1 MLMSKTI
8 WSHKKVILLYIKQD
22 SYREKYVLIF
32 MIFIVSEEQAL
43 HQIYIDEMYGA
54 VNKGVE
60 EDKKK

>member
-8 WSHKKVILLYIKQD
+8 WSHKKVILLYIKQG

>member
-1 MLMSKTI
+1 MSKTI
-8 WSHKKVILLYIKQD
+8 WSHKKVILLYIKQG
-22 SYREKYVLIF
+22 SYREKCVLIF

>member
-8 WSHKKVILLYIKQD
+8 WSHKKVILLYIKQG

-32 MIFIVSEEQAL
+32 LIFIVSEEQAL

>member
-1 MLMSKTI
+1 MLVSKTI
-8 WSHKKVILLYIKQD
+8 WSHKKVILLYIKQG

>member
-1 MLMSKTI
+1 MSKTI
-8 WSHKKVILLYIKQD
+8 WSHKKVILLYIKQG

>member
-1 MLMSKTI
+1 M
-8 WSHKKVILLYIKQD
+8 YIKQG
-22 SYREKYVLIF
+22 SYREKCVLIF
-32 MIFIVSEEQAL
+32 MILIVSEEQAL

>member
-1 MLMSKTI
+1 M
-8 WSHKKVILLYIKQD
+8 KQG
-22 SYREKYVLIF
+22 SYREKYLLIF

>member
-8 WSHKKVILLYIKQD
+8 WSHKKVILLYIKQG

-32 MIFIVSEEQAL
+32 IIFIVSEEQAL

>member
-8 WSHKKVILLYIKQD
+8 WSHKKVILLYIKQGT
-22 SYREKYVLIF
+22 YREKYVLIF

>member
-1 MLMSKTI
+1 M
-8 WSHKKVILLYIKQD
+8 YIKHG
-22 SYREKYVLIF
+22 SYREKCVLIF
-32 MIFIVSEEQAL
+32 MILIVSEEQAL